1 MGSQDLRKDMTVL
14 VKMIR
19 KLGNKICDKGTY
31 EERDR
36 KHLFIKF
43 QYQTK
48 PFRQGYPRTPGGQ
61 SSVRRAYADTYKN
74 LLKIGIKDNRFR
86 IRYLTGVDDVDN
98 MISEMFSL
106 LDTIPTTIRDDV
118 SQSVRLYLK
127 EVDKLSPNHTKP
139 YKKKISY
146 VMKTGKKVS
155 YEKCFVFGRKLAPNG
170 KLVDGYISVR
180 EGIYLEALHFWQNIK
195 RSK

>member
-1 MGSQDLRKDMTVL
+1 MGSQDLRKDMNVL

-19 KLGNKICDKGTY
+19 KLGNKMCDKGTY

-61 SSVRRAYADTYKN
+61 SSVRRAYADTYKQ
-74 LLKIGIKDNRFR
+74 LLKIGIQDNRFR

-106 LDTIPTTIRDDV
+106 LDTFPTTIRDDV

-127 EVDKLSPNHTKP
+127 EVDILSPNHTKP

-170 KLVDGYISVR
+170 KLVDGFISVR

>member
-1 MGSQDLRKDMTVL
+1 MGSQDLRKDMNVL

-19 KLGNKICDKGTY
+19 KLGNKMCDKGTY
-31 EERDR
+31 KEREG